1 VRSRPA
7 NLARIAPDALPYTI
21 FLLSPANLSG
31 ERGALVFRPQAQ
43 FALARGLRAPGGT
56 PLGPV
61 FSFIS
66 GLYFRGKMTYAERFG
81 RPPPGLSS
89 GGLVISPSEGLR
101 FLQEPVTL
109 ERLQAWA
116 KVDID
121 AANPGFTRPLIEHAV
136 ALERAHGGDTR
147 FVLLGSVASDK
158 YVAPLTR
165 VFGDHLLFPPDFI
178 GRGDMSRGA
187 LLLRCARAGRELDYA
202 PIEGSLRHGPRA
214 PGIAG
219 HAIAQLLGPR
229 PVPTPPALAPRTRT
243 ARKRTPALPLPPPT
257 PVARARGRPPELVV
271 LVGLPGAGKS
281 TFFRQRFAET
291 HTHVSKDLL
300 RNNAQPTRRQEIL
313 IAEAL
318 AAGRD
323 VVVDNTN
330 ASRAERASL
339 LALARAAGARAIA
352 YLFDCHPRDCLARNN
367 ERTGRAR
374 VPPVAIYA
382 TARRLTPPT
391 VDEGFAEVHT
401 VQPRPG
407 PTFELTPDTARP

>member
-1 VRSRPA
+1 
-7 NLARIAPDALPYTI
+7 
-21 FLLSPANLSG
+21 
-31 ERGALVFRPQAQ
+31 
-43 FALARGLRAPGGT
+43 
-56 PLGPV
+56 
-61 FSFIS
+61 
-66 GLYFRGKMTYAERFG
+66 
-81 RPPPGLSS
+81 
-89 GGLVISPSEGLR
+89 
-101 FLQEPVTL
+101 
-109 ERLQAWA
+109 
-116 KVDID
+116 
-121 AANPGFTRPLIEHAV
+121 LIEHAV

-219 HAIAQLLGPR
+219 HAVTQLLGPR
-229 PVPTPPALAPRTRT
+229 RRAPATTAAATPDPPALPRKTRTRAPATSAAAIPAAPPAAPRR
-243 ARKRTPALPLPPPT
+243 APPLAPAPPLPAPAAI
-257 PVARARGRPPELVV
+257 ARRTDRPPELVV

-281 TFFRQRFAET
+281 TFFRQRFEQT
-291 HTHVSKDLL
+291 HAHISKDLL
-300 RNNAQPTRRQEIL
+300 RNNAQPTRRQETL

-330 ASRAERASL
+330 ASRVERAPL
-339 LALARAAGARAIA
+339 LALARRAGARAIA
-352 YLFDCHPRDCLARNN
+352 YVFDCHPRDCLARNN

-382 TARRLTPPT
+382 TARRLAHPT
-391 VDEGFAEVHT
+391 VEEGFAEVHI
-401 VQPRPG
+401 VHPRPG
-407 PTFELTPDTARP
+407 PTFELTPRQPTETITP